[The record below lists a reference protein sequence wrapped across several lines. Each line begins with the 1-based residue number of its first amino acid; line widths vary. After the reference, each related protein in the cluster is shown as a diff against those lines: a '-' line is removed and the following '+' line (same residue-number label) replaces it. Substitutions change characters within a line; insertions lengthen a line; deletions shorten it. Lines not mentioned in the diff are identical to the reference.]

1 MLFTDQL
8 GNTLDFKQ
16 TPKRIISLVPSQS
29 ELLWD
34 LGLREEIIGVTKFCI
49 HPKSLFETCSKVGGT
64 KILNIELIR
73 SLKPDLI
80 IGNKEENEKDQI
92 ELLQQEFPVWMSDI
106 YTLDDSIEMIE
117 SLGILL
123 DKKTEANAIAKN
135 IKKSFTQLKTL
146 NKTVLYLIWNK
157 PYMAAGKANF
167 IGAMLHAMGLQ
178 NVIVDKDSRY
188 PELSLEQIKVLNP
201 ELIFLS
207 TEPFPFNDT
216 HVNEFKKMLPNSQ
229 LFLVDGEPFSW
240 YGSRL
245 LKSVEYFNRLIEVI
259 M

>member
-34 LGLREEIIGVTKFCI
+34 LGLREEIIGITKFCI

-64 KILNIELIR
+64 KIVNIEFIR

-80 IGNKEENEKDQI
+80 IGNKEENEKHQI

-135 IKKSFTQLKTL
+135 IKQSFTQLKTL

-167 IGAMLHAMGLQ
+167 IGAMLHEIGLK
-178 NVIVDKDSRY
+178 NVIVEEESRY

-207 TEPFPFNDT
+207 TEPFPFNDI

-245 LKSVEYFNRLIEVI
+245 LKSVEYFNELLERIV
-259 M
+259 